1 MPSSELEEHEYV
13 RLIAF
18 ALKEPRFSVQQAC
31 EASGLS
37 PRRFKSA
44 MYSIFS
50 LRGQHEHLES
60 DHEILDWELSPE
72 AYFNYLS
79 FLEFRHSLATAAK
92 AQSTANKAIFI
103 SIAGIIVGAALSLA
117 ALLNG

>member
-1 MPSSELEEHEYV
+1 MVSSELREHEYV
-13 RLIAF
+13 KLIAF
-18 ALKEPRFSVQQAC
+18 ALETPSFSVQQAC

-50 LRGQHEHLES
+50 LRGQHERLQS

-79 FLEFRHSLATAAK
+79 FLEFRHSLAAAAK
-92 AQSTANKAIFI
+92 AQSTANWALFI
-103 SIAGIIVGAALSLA
+103 SIAGIFVGAAV
-117 ALLNG
+117 ALFGLLKG